1 MDRSRL
7 YPILLII
14 FTNILGAGVILPVL
28 PLYAEGAFAGTV
40 FQITLLAATFFG
52 AQFLAAPVLGRLS
65 DRHGR
70 RPLLLLSQVGT
81 VAAFVLFIFAAPL
94 GRAIDALDLS
104 LPLTGGMLML
114 FLARGLDGITGGNIT
129 IAQAYVTDVTQDGD
143 RAQGLGYLQGAFGLG
158 FVFGPAFGGVLRTIG
173 PVMPFIGAALITTGT
188 LLLTFF
194 TLEESL
200 PEEERTASQ
209 RRRRSLP
216 SPRLLLE
223 KPVLSL
229 ILAIGFTASLGFSS
243 LPATF
248 ALYASRV
255 LFGSSLGPESV
266 QLYIGL
272 MLGFMGLMMVITQ
285 IALLRPLVIR
295 LGERRLLIVGE
306 LALIAA
312 FLGLGFASLP
322 LVATGLLAFF
332 AFGQGVSEPNL
343 QSLVSRLG
351 ERHERGQLLG
361 FYQSSRSLALII
373 GPIVAGWIFER
384 ISARAVY
391 WGGGGLMAVALL
403 FALLLLRQPLPE
415 AGARQVAVPGP
426 VEAEAPPPAG

>member
-1 MDRSRL
+1 MDRKRL
-7 YPILLII
+7 FPILLII
-14 FTNILGAGVILPVL
+14 FTNILGAGVILPIL
-28 PLYAEGAFAGTV
+28 PLYAEGVFAGTV

-70 RPLLLLSQVGT
+70 RPLLILSQVGT
-81 VAAFVLFIFAAPL
+81 VLAFILFIFAGPL
-94 GRAIDALDLS
+94 GQAIDGLGLG

-114 FLARGLDGITGGNIT
+114 FVARGLDGITGGNIT
-129 IAQAYVTDVTQDGD
+129 IAQAYVTDVTEDRD

-158 FVFGPAFGGVLRTIG
+158 FVFGPAFGGVLRTAG
-173 PVMPFIGAALITTGT
+173 QVMPFIGAAVITTGT
-188 LLLTFF
+188 LLLTLF
-194 TLEESL
+194 TLKESL
-200 PEEERTASQ
+200 PEAERTTGQS
-209 RRRRSLP
+209 RRRSLP
-216 SPRLLLE
+216 TPRVLLE
-223 KPVLSL
+223 QPVLAL

-255 LFGSSLGPESV
+255 LYGDSFGPERV
-266 QLYIGL
+266 QLFIGL
-272 MLGFMGLMMVITQ
+272 MLGFMGLMMVVTQ
-285 IALLRPLVIR
+285 IALLRPLVTR

-312 FLGLGFASLP
+312 FLGLGFAGNA
-322 LVATGLLAFF
+322 LVATGLLAAF

-351 ERHERGQLLG
+351 ARQERGQLLG

-391 WGGGGLMAVALL
+391 WAGGGLMAVALL

-415 AGARQVAVPGP
+415 AGARQATVPGP
-426 VEAEAPPPAG
+426 VVAEAPPPAG